1 MAMTITSSQ
10 HLIFDADDTLWEN
23 NIYFERAFDEFVDF
37 LGHSSLSPTQVRDIL
52 DELEA
57 ANAKIHG
64 YGSHRF
70 GKNLQEVYQHL
81 CERHVCDSDLSTVMS
96 FAERI
101 LSAPMELLPDVEE
114 TLASLAAT
122 GHDLLLL
129 TKGNPDEQQLKIDR
143 SGLAHYFSHTRI
155 VREKN
160 APVYAA
166 LVAERNLNPVASWMI
181 GNSPKSDINPSLEA
195 GLNAVYVPHERTW
208 ILEKAEIRRP
218 EQNNQLLTVDRF
230 ADLRTLFQ
238 M

>member
-1 MAMTITSSQ
+1 MVTVTGRQ
-10 HLIFDADDTLWEN
+10 QLIFDADDTLWEN

-37 LGHSSLSPTQVRDIL
+37 LAHSSLTPTQVRDIL

-81 CERHVCDSDLSTVMS
+81 CERHVCDADLTTVMG

-101 LSAPMELLPDVEE
+101 LEAPMELLPGVED
-114 TLASLAAT
+114 TIAYLAAS
-122 GHDLLLL
+122 GHELLLL
-129 TKGNPDEQQLKIDR
+129 TKGNPDEQQMKIDR
-143 SGLAHYFSHTRI
+143 SGLAGYFTHTRI

-160 APVYAA
+160 APVYET
-166 LVAERNLNPVASWMI
+166 LIVERNLNPATAWMI

-208 ILEKAEIRRP
+208 ILEKAELRQPQRSR
-218 EQNNQLLTVDRF
+218 LLTVERIT
-230 ADLRTLFQ
+230 DLRSVFV
-238 M
+238 